1 MKSSNNILIKLLLPL
16 LLIIPMYFV
25 LPTWQML
32 LAFVIGLYVGLVI
45 MLADEKWLYKY
56 YVNDNSRQIK
66 LITRSVVFLLT
77 LIPLSL
83 FVVTS
88 TNGVLG
94 WGVILGI
101 WMTILVEMWS
111 LRNSQKQ
118 FHKWFLFDLK
128 KKLSAD
134 EINYIVLGA
143 TGLYVF
149 WIVLLIK

>member
-1 MKSSNNILIKLLLPL
+1 
-16 LLIIPMYFV
+16 MYFV

-101 WMTILVEMWS
+101 WMTILVEMGS
-111 LRNSQKQ
+111 LKNSQKQ